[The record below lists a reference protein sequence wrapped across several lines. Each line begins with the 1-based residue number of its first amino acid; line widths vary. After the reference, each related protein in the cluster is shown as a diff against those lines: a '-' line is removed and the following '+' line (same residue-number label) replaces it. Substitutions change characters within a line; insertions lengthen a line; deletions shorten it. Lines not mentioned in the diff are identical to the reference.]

1 MISARKRPCR
11 DRLVMSLQKA
21 SVACAGAD
29 CSAQAPAQVSPS
41 ALPQIRASTRLR
53 IAAGL
58 LLAISA
64 FCAVAQVHEAR
75 RGDFVLRS
83 STVASDRI
91 NPATAGKHGIEPS
104 PTRGVLNVTVL
115 RGRNGRTVPAEVA
128 ASSVNLAGV
137 RQDIEMR
144 EVRAGGR
151 VSYLGSYDFL
161 PREVIDFE
169 ITARPL
175 RPANSRPLSLKYR
188 DRMWAR

>member
-1 MISARKRPCR
+1 MSRLLPNNLPSRHAARGGDNLRRLLLDLSPRFFGWHCRPAWFRISA
-11 DRLVMSLQKA
+11 
-21 SVACAGAD
+21 
-29 CSAQAPAQVSPS
+29 
-41 ALPQIRASTRLR
+41 
-53 IAAGL
+53 GL
-58 LLAISA
+58 FLATAA
-64 FCAVAQVHEAR
+64 FCALAQVHEAR
-75 RGDFVLRS
+75 RGDLVLRS

-115 RGRNGRTVPAEVA
+115 RGPDGRTVPAEVA
-128 ASSVNLAGV
+128 ASSVNLAGI

-144 EVRAGGR
+144 EVRADGR
-151 VSYLGSYDFL
+151 VSYVGSYDFL

>member
-1 MISARKRPCR
+1 M
-11 DRLVMSLQKA
+11 
-21 SVACAGAD
+21 
-29 CSAQAPAQVSPS
+29 SPS
-41 ALPQIRASTRLR
+41 VLELVLSKTRVR
-53 IAAGL
+53 ICAGL
-58 LLAISA
+58 LLATAA

-75 RGDFVLRS
+75 RGELVLRS

-91 NPATAGKHGIEPS
+91 NPATASKHGIEPF

-115 RGRNGRTVPAEVA
+115 RGRNGKTVPAEVA
-128 ASSVNLAGV
+128 ASSINLAGV

-144 EVRAGGR
+144 EVRAGDR
-151 VSYLGSYDFL
+151 VSYVGSYDFL

-175 RPANSRPLSLKYR
+175 WPANSRPLTLKYR